1 MRFVKHFQLII
12 LSFTATTV
20 TGNAYSAVT
29 EQQWME
35 LNQNLVQQHVL
46 PRYKTLMDNAA
57 KLRKEVRLFCDHPEE
72 KTLSSAQSAFRD
84 TLSSWQ
90 AIQHVQFGP
99 IEFLMRSYSLQF
111 WPDKKNLTSKQL
123 NKLLKAENPQT
134 LQPEYFQTASI
145 AVKGL
150 PAIER
155 LLFSKSPLTEIQEA
169 PFRCQFLYA
178 VSGNAN
184 ETATDTFN
192 EWQTFSEEFNYLS
205 SEEGHYETSQEATID
220 LMKAQVEPLEVIRD
234 LKLNRPLGKTKA
246 KGKRLESWRSGQSLQ
261 NIQTN
266 LLSLQ
271 HMFSGV
277 SGLNL
282 KQLLEENGIADR
294 AQAIETSFNSI
305 NKLLSELPTPL
316 YLHIHDENVRAQLLQ
331 VSAELT
337 ELHEHLGKSMNELE
351 LQLGFNS
358 RDGD

>member
-1 MRFVKHFQLII
+1 MRLVTRFQLIL
-12 LSFTATTV
+12 LSLTTTTV
-20 TGNAYSAVT
+20 TGNTYASVT

-46 PRYKTLMDNAA
+46 PRYQALMHTSAQ
-57 KLRKEVRLFCDHPEE
+57 LHKEVELFCDKPEE
-72 KTLSSAQSAFRD
+72 KTLGSAQSAFRD
-84 TLSSWQ
+84 TLNAWQ

-123 NKLLKAENPQT
+123 NKLLKAEDPQT

-155 LLFSKSPLTEIQEA
+155 LLFSKAPLTEIQEA
-169 PFRCQFLYA
+169 PFRCQFLHA
-178 VSGNAN
+178 VSGNVN
-184 ETATDTFN
+184 KTATDTFN
-192 EWQTFSEEFNYLS
+192 EWQTFSEEFNYLN

-266 LLSLQ
+266 LQSLQ

-282 KQLLEENGIADR
+282 KRLLEENGVTDR
-294 AQAIETSFNSI
+294 AEAIETSFNSI
-305 NKLLSELPTPL
+305 NKLLAELPSPL
-316 YLHIHDENVRAQLLQ
+316 YLHVQDEKVRVKLLQ

-337 ELHEHLGKSMNELE
+337 ELHEHLGKSMNKLE